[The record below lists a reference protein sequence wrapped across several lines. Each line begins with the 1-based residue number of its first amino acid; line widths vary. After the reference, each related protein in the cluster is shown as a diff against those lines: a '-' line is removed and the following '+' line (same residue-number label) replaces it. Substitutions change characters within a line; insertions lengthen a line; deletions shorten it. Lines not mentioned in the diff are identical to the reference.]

1 MSGSKF
7 LNQYLTIEFYYDL
20 SKFKTIVKINKM
32 FYSYQ
37 LLRQTFIVTFKRI
50 LYINQIFY
58 YIF

>member
-1 MSGSKF
+1 MF

-37 LLRQTFIVTFKRI
+37 LKA
-50 LYINQIFY
+50 NFY
-58 YIF
+58 CNIKTHTI